1 MSQISKLQNFEM
13 INLPY
18 FKPLNLVM
26 CYISNKKLTHSRKT
40 GREEDSGEKIG
51 QGNPGTLAS
60 RTRRWLTILRASLVG
75 EMVKNLPALRE
86 TWVRSLGG

>member
-1 MSQISKLQNFEM
+1 MTFSASRSQTCLGNQIGTCLHL
-13 INLPY
+13 I
-18 FKPLNLVM
+18 
-26 CYISNKKLTHSRKT
+26 IKT

>member
-1 MSQISKLQNFEM
+1 MSKLQNFEM
-13 INLPY
+13 INLPC

-26 CYISNKKLTHSRKT
+26 CYSSNKKLTHSRKT
-40 GREEDSGEKIG
+40 GREEDPGERIG

-60 RTRRWLTILRASLVG
+60 RNRRWVTILRASLVSK
-75 EMVKNLPALRE
+75 MVKNLPALKE